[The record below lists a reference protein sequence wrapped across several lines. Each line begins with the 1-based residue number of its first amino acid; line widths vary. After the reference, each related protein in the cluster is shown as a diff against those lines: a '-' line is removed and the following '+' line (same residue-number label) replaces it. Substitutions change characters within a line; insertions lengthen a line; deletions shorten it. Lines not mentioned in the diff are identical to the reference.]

1 MTPQELAALHRA
13 CFTSPPPWSAQSFA
27 DLCDSKHDFLLIAPD
42 KAGLIAGR
50 VIAGECELLT
60 LATDPRH
67 QRQGVATILLARFE
81 AEARARGATE
91 VFLEVDEANTAA
103 RALYARHGFSQTGCR
118 AGYYVK
124 GDGAASDALILC
136 KSLG

>member
-1 MTPQELAALHRA
+1 MTPQEMAALHRA

-27 DLCDSKHDFLLIAPD
+27 DLSNSKHDFLLVGPS
-42 KAGLIAGR
+42 KAGLIVGR

-60 LATDPRH
+60 LATDPKR
-67 QRQGVATILLARFE
+67 QRQGIATTLLARFE
-81 AEARARGATE
+81 TEACARGATE
-91 VFLEVDEANTAA
+91 VFLEVDETNTAA
-103 RALYARHGFSQTGCR
+103 RALYARHGFSQTGRR

-124 GDGAASDALILC
+124 GDGTATDALILC